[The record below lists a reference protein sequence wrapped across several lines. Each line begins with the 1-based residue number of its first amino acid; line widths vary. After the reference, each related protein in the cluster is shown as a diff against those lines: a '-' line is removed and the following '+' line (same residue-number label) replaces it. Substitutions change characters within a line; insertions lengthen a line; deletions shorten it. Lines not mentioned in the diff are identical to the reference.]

1 MDLDHLITFV
11 LNKYVMKNVLVLLL
25 VVASIPFVAQ
35 AQVPTC
41 GNFKLV
47 EQEIIYQ
54 QVFQDTVSIAQ
65 LEKYYKSLPNV
76 ANLVTSAEGIQ
87 FDFNDLTVD
96 YKKFQFS
103 QNATPLI
110 IQSGKFSG
118 KAAVGV
124 KDGRYRVTVKGL
136 QLTGNIGYKMIT
148 KKENL
153 TPYASKNSATDWAQD
168 FCLPSTLGL
177 LDKAF
182 TDKLQFKKA
191 KDDW

>member
-1 MDLDHLITFV
+1 
-11 LNKYVMKNVLVLLL
+11 MKKSILLL
-25 VVASIPFVAQ
+25 LLACQISFSSS
-35 AQVPTC
+35 AQVVTC

-47 EQEIIYQ
+47 DQEIIYQ
-54 QVFQDTVSIAQ
+54 QVFQDTVTIPL
-65 LEKYYKSLPNV
+65 LEKYYKSLTPV
-76 ANLVTSAEGIQ
+76 ANVVVTPEGLQ
-87 FDFNDLTVD
+87 FDLNDITVD

-103 QNATPLI
+103 QNNTPLI

-118 KAAVGV
+118 KAIVGV
-124 KDGRYRVTVKGL
+124 KDGRYRVTVKSF

-148 KKENL
+148 KKESL
-153 TPYASKNSATDWAQD
+153 TTYASKNSATEWAQD

-182 TDKLQFKKA
+182 TDKLQFKKV